1 MVSVT
6 GSVTWI
12 SHSSSV
18 IAMDPDPR
26 RQRDERHANR
36 YRPERTTEAGRQLA
50 RRWKADATPLPGTA
64 VKGRVSNSPTGAVI
78 GPNASKQERMRWNIA
93 SGVSSLRTDFPP
105 SWTIF
110 GLKKKEAPAFRT
122 WETVYCQKYS
132 QPRHHQWRNKTGY
145 RMEDSFPKEYLQA
158 IADLENS
165 KSV

>member
-12 SHSSSV
+12 SHGSSV
-18 IAMDPDPR
+18 IGISLDPR
-26 RQRDERHANR
+26 RQRDERHDSATGR
-36 YRPERTTEAGRQLA
+36 KEPPEAMRPTA
-50 RRWKADATPLPGTA
+50 RRRKADATPLPGTA
-64 VKGRVSNSPTGAVI
+64 VKGRVSNSPTGAEI

-93 SGVSSLRTDFPP
+93 SGVSSLRTDFQP